1 MREGR
6 RMKMAGRTVLMVDRV
21 GGAEKTA
28 RVSSGSRAGSE
39 SRDVPLMR
47 GMAAMVDRT
56 CHRFAGDVDWQYTP
70 IPWAVSEGWEGE
82 PDLRCCVMTE
92 NDLALRA
99 GGYVRVDT
107 RPLTDLLKVTAGC
120 YDPYFNPVV
129 VCEKSMALSE
139 LDYRK
144 LRELL
149 DETHDK
155 LTTYRI
161 RRAT

>member
-1 MREGR
+1 
-6 RMKMAGRTVLMVDRV
+6 MAGRTVLMVDRV
-21 GGAEKTA
+21 GGAEGA
-28 RVSSGSRAGSE
+28 SGIRSAGRAGTE
-39 SRDVPLMR
+39 SRDLPLMM

-56 CHRFAGDVDWQYTP
+56 CRRFAGDIDWQYAP
-70 IPWAVSEGWEGE
+70 VSWATSERWEGE
-82 PDLRCCVMTE
+82 PDLRCCMLTE

-107 RPLTDLLKVTAGC
+107 HPLTDQIKVSAGC

-129 VCEKSMALSE
+129 VSEKSMVLSE
-139 LDYRK
+139 LDCRT

-149 DETHDK
+149 DEMHDK
-155 LTTYRI
+155 LTSYCV

>member
-1 MREGR
+1 
-6 RMKMAGRTVLMVDRV
+6 MAGRTVLTVDRV
-21 GGAEKTA
+21 GGAEKRA
-28 RVSSGSRAGSE
+28 RVSSGSRAGAE
-39 SRDVPLMR
+39 GRDLPLMR
-47 GMAAMVDRT
+47 AMAAMVDRT
-56 CHRFAGDVDWQYTP
+56 CRRFAGDVDWQYAP
-70 IPWAVSEGWEGE
+70 VSWAASERWEGE
-82 PDLRCCVMTE
+82 SDLRCCMVTE

-107 RPLTDLLKVTAGC
+107 RPLTDQVKVTAGC

-129 VCEKSMALSE
+129 VCEKSMVLGE

-149 DETHDK
+149 DEMHDK
-155 LTTYRI
+155 LTTFCV